1 MKNMKCLLPNMG
13 RLSFCFIVLLAVSC
27 EKDRSSDEQNENL
40 QSVTFKVSGFS
51 NAVSPLKTAAAKI
64 NAKASNNPSATQ
76 NYVEGNLYFWSF
88 NESKL
93 EPDIAYQTAEKPS
106 ITYLKGVNIDE
117 RIPNL
122 VGSGYKY
129 EDYAAGGAISC
140 DGPSEIL
147 IKMPIQGTDQITQF
161 GFDAGSSGT
170 GPKDFELY
178 YSIDEGKTYEVIQL
192 ENQFGDTKA
201 STKNSYNYQ
210 LSDKNI
216 VGSQLWFKFIPK
228 EGTRGEGSTFNPTS
242 GTFRFDNIRLV
253 GLAQH
258 SQAGSSI
265 NKLHYFLFHKDKPE
279 LIVTGAV
286 GYEEASNFTLNLAK
300 GRYSICFI
308 SNESTKDLLLPE
320 NPTLSSFY
328 VGNTFA
334 NASASIFG
342 YVGELEVTDGTAE
355 SQISLQRLFS
365 QVKLEFTD
373 AVDLSVI
380 SKIGISQQH
389 DPFFYAPFNPQLAN
403 PILDQTDIDITAN
416 FNTNKQ
422 LVFNQFMGV
431 KPTAVPVKYTVVVY
445 SSTGVLRNFQLE
457 SILKNNMQLVF
468 RGNLLDQSSSN
479 GKFQVSKQMDWDGQK
494 EGEF

>member
-1 MKNMKCLLPNMG
+1 MKCLLSKMS
-13 RLSFCFIVLLAVSC
+13 RLLFCFIVLLAVSC
-27 EKDRSSDEQNENL
+27 EKDRSSDEQNESL
-40 QSVTFKVSGFS
+40 QSVTFKISGFS
-51 NAVSPLKTAAAKI
+51 NAVIPFKTASKA
-64 NAKASNNPSATQ
+64 NAQASSNTSTTQ
-76 NYVEGNLYFWSF
+76 KYVEGKLYFWSF
-88 NESKL
+88 NHETL
-93 EPDIAYQTAEKPS
+93 EPDIAFQAMDKPS
-106 ITYLKGVNIDE
+106 ITYLKGTNTDE
-117 RIPNL
+117 RVPNL

-129 EDYAAGGAISC
+129 EDYIAGGAISC

-147 IKMPIQGTDQITQF
+147 IKIPIQGVDQVTQF
-161 GFDAGSSGT
+161 GFDAGSSNT

-178 YSIDEGKTYEVIQL
+178 YSINEGKTYEVLQL

-201 STKNSYNYQ
+201 STKNSYNYL

-216 VGSQLWFKFIPK
+216 TSSQLWFKFLPK
-228 EGTRGEGSTFNPTS
+228 EGIRGDGGAYNALS
-242 GTFRFDNIRLV
+242 GAFRFDNIRLLGMGPSSQV
-253 GLAQH
+253 GNP
-258 SQAGSSI
+258 I

-279 LIVTGAV
+279 LVVIGIV
-286 GYEEASNFTLNLAK
+286 GYEEASNLTLSLAK

-308 SNESTKDLLLPE
+308 ANESTKDLLVPE
-320 NPTLSSFY
+320 KPTLSSFY

-342 YVGELEVTDGTAE
+342 YVGELEVIDGTGE
-355 SQISLQRLFS
+355 SQISLKRLFS

-403 PILDQTDIDITAN
+403 PILDQTDIDITTG

-422 LVFNQFMGV
+422 LVFNQFMGIQ
-431 KPTAVPVKYTVVVY
+431 PAEVPVKYTVVVY
-445 SSTGVLRNFQLE
+445 SSTGVLRTFQLE
-457 SILKNNMQLVF
+457 STLKNNMQLVF
-468 RGNLLDQSSSN
+468 RGNLLDQSSSS
-479 GKFQVSKQMDWDGQK
+479 GKFQISKQMDWDGQK